1 MAINEDWYPTTQA
14 GEREMY
20 AAIAAN
26 LDDVDVDLQMDA
38 AKKTR
43 LLAMANLFIAFYD
56 NMLLNRAA
64 VKGMNTDF
72 HTIMTGNPS
81 VDPMPTAADFQPL
94 VMPAGNFVG
103 MVAELRDIRRYMTGL
118 FTWKASMGDVLKLN
132 GIEGETDN
140 PDTMSPSLKITQV
153 AGSAVHTSARKN
165 GMDGIEY
172 QYRTTDSDVWQPLV
186 SSGEA
191 DTILEIPVPAG
202 EAQKI
207 EIRAIY
213 LKKFKR
219 VGVWSPIYTVAV
231 GG

>member
-1 MAINEDWYPTTQA
+1 MAQDSDWYPTTQA

-26 LDDVDVDLQMDA
+26 LDEVDADLKMDA
-38 AKKTR
+38 AKKKR
-43 LLAMANLFIAFYD
+43 LLEMANLFIAFYD

-81 VDPMPTAADFQPL
+81 VDPMPTPTDFQPL
-94 VMPAGNFVG
+94 TMPAGNFVG

-132 GIEGETDN
+132 GIAGETDN

-153 AGSAVHTSARKN
+153 AGNEVHTSARKN

-172 QYRTTDSDVWQPLV
+172 QYRAADSDVWQPLTN
-186 SSGEA
+186 SGDA
-191 DTILEIPVPAG
+191 DTILEIPIPAG